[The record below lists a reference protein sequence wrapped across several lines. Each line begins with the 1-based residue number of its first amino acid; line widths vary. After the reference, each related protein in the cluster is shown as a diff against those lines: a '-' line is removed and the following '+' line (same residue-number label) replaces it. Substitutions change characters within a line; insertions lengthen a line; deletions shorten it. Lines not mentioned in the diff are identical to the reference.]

1 MCEFGDCKFTFLD
14 SDSLPTVNDVTKV
27 YDETLDAYVITV
39 TGTGFTDTKDE
50 IDVFIGDR

>member
-14 SDSLPTVNDVTKV
+14 SDSLPTVNDVTKD

-39 TGTGFTDTKDE
+39 SGNGFTDTKDE